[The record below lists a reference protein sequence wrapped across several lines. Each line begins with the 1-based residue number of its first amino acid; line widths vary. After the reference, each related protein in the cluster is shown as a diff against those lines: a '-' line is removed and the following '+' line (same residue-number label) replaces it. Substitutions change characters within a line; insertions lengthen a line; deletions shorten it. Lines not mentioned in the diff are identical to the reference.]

1 MDIEKHL
8 NAWIDGDNYYLY
20 KYLKEV
26 VEYAIAK
33 DRAERGDIVERLERL
48 AEKHPWYFAMEYV
61 EGEGWSIAASC
72 DVDDDRKIK
81 TGDHPTIPAVL
92 EAAEKEVE

>member
-26 VEYAIAK
+26 VKSAIAQ
-33 DRAERGDIVERLERL
+33 DSAERGDIVERLERL
-48 AEKHPWYFAMEYV
+48 KRKSKNGVVLYSTDDGDWALIPDCSYLHAK
-61 EGEGWSIAASC
+61 GEEIYR
-72 DVDDDRKIK
+72 D
-81 TGDHPTIPAVL
+81 TIPAVL